1 MAKRTFDKNF
11 LVDELDLPWNDD
23 IIKVQEIIDTTRWSI
38 VYDLVFEFEGKDYR
52 TSYSV
57 GATESQDERPWE
69 YQDEVECTEV
79 VPQEIVV
86 TRWVEV

>member
-1 MAKRTFDKNF
+1 MAKRT
-11 LVDELDLPWNDD
+11 
-23 IIKVQEIIDTTRWSI
+23 
-38 VYDLVFEFEGKDYR
+38 
-52 TSYSV
+52 
-57 GATESQDERPWE
+57 QDERPWE